1 MPGGERRMRLR
12 RSNHHKEVIWTVDMF
27 GKRGRHRDSSRVR
40 VDVQY
45 GVMRMLMVLRP
56 RMVNARGEGE
66 E

>member
-12 RSNHHKEVIWTVDMF
+12 RSNHHKEVIWMVDMF

-45 GVMRMLMVLRP
+45 GCDEDVDGSETKD
-56 RMVNARGEGE
+56 GERAW
-66 E
+66 